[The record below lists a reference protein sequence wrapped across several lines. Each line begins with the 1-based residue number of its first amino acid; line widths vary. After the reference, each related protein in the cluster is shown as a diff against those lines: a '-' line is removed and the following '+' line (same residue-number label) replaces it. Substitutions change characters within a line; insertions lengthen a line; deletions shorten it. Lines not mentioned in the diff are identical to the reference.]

1 MIFMF
6 YHNIS
11 PVFLS
16 IGPLEIRYYGLIYAL
31 GFILTLFF
39 LKKYSQAKKLFKNK
53 EHPET
58 LIFYL
63 IIGVVIFARLFEVLF
78 YNPSHYFTNPIEILK
93 IWNGGL
99 SFHGG
104 ITGAAI
110 AVWIFAKKY
119 KYSFL
124 KIADLISI
132 PAALALALGRI
143 ANFINGELYGRL
155 TSVPWAVKFP
165 NIDGFRHPSQLYES
179 AKNFIIFFTLLIY
192 NRKQRNPGVIFS
204 LFLIL
209 YSVFRFRLEYFR
221 EPEVYIGFLTM
232 GQALSIPLFIIGI
245 TLFVKKVNQPS
256 SQVD

>member
-1 MIFMF
+1 MF

-11 PVFLS
+11 PILFS

-31 GFILTLFF
+31 GFILTLLF
-39 LKKYSQAKKLFKNK
+39 LKKYSKAKKLFKHK

-58 LIFYL
+58 LTFYL
-63 IIGVVIFARLFEVLF
+63 IIGVVLFARLFEVLF
-78 YNPSHYFTNPIEILK
+78 YNLNYYFTNPLEILK

-110 AVWIFAKKY
+110 AVWFFAKKY
-119 KYSFL
+119 NYSFL
-124 KIADLISI
+124 KIADLLSI

-143 ANFINGELYGRL
+143 ANFINAELYGRI
-155 TSVPWAVKFP
+155 TTFKWAVKFP
-165 NIDGFRHPSQLYES
+165 NVDGLRHPSQIYES
-179 AKNFIIFFTLLIY
+179 IKNFIIFFTLLIY
-192 NRKQRNPGVIFS
+192 NKKERNPGVIFS

-221 EPEVYIGFLTM
+221 EPELYISFLTM
-232 GQALSIPLFIIGI
+232 GQALSIPLFVIGLI
-245 TLFVKKVNQPS
+245 LFIKKAK
-256 SQVD
+256 